1 MESYGEILRQVREDK
16 GLTVTE
22 VAKATSISEA
32 YIRALESE
40 DVQAFP
46 GETYLIGFLRNY
58 STYLGADTE
67 NLIKYY
73 NAAQRQASPV
83 PKELLEKH
91 APKFVVPL
99 IITIISILFILFV
112 LFMYFYVLK
121 IPARR
126 AEKAQK
132 ALESTKIHQYEF
144 SGEIQ
149 NVRLYTGDQILIP
162 SVDGEGSVV
171 LTVADTK
178 GALAV
183 LTPSGRQVVELSEE
197 RGIDINNDNAP
208 EIILYVS
215 DVDVKDGSRGAEVRM
230 LSVGSGYTAFVDVEN
245 SREKAEEKKADEI
258 SVPVETSD
266 SPSDSKRTLIKE
278 DTRAYPFTVNISF
291 RGSCVLRYR
300 SDRKDSV
307 EDYYQPG
314 DSVSV
319 SSQNGF
325 RIWSSNIN
333 VMKIQVV
340 AGLSTYDIGVGK
352 AGEVDVEDIKWVR
365 DSDGMYRLVVEKLD

>member
-314 DSVSV
+314 DTVSV

>member
-132 ALESTKIHQYEF
+132 TLESTKIHQYEF

-178 GALAV
+178 GSLAV

-314 DSVSV
+314 DTVSV

>member
-162 SVDGEGSVV
+162 SADGEGNVV

-314 DSVSV
+314 DTVSV

>member
-314 DSVSV
+314 DTISV